1 VVSASTAV
9 VARGTKKGAG
19 TSRNR
24 RMTMSKHTK
33 GPWLLVRE
41 SDEGYWRVMG
51 TTPNGLEGCY
61 AVAEVIDGNS
71 FPENTANAN
80 LIAASPDLKE
90 ALERYVALDVQ
101 ADKDE
106 GVSIRCDSGLHR
118 AAVAALKKAT
128 GGEA

>member
-1 VVSASTAV
+1 
-9 VARGTKKGAG
+9 
-19 TSRNR
+19 
-24 RMTMSKHTK
+24 MSKHTK
-33 GPWLLVRE
+33 GPWRLSEMPDGRGWYLRGAE
-41 SDEGYWRVMG
+41 DAFIETIYRRPLDDSGSDE
-51 TTPNGLEGCY
+51 
-61 AVAEVIDGNS
+61 
-71 FPENTANAN
+71 ANAS
-80 LIAASPDLKE
+80 LMAASPDLKE